1 MTRKEKR
8 NELQRRR
15 EVRLAARLL
24 ENVERKNKTTF
35 TEEILNAT
43 EIYFSK
49 EEGKKEAIIL
59 VRVPNGFY
67 MCRYKIMF
75 RYLVKFVSCGL
86 IPSSSKT
93 FFDYVHENK
102 DQFKM
107 FLKGLDNGDIK
118 KIF

>member
-1 MTRKEKR
+1 MTRQEKR
-8 NELQRRR
+8 KELQRRR

-24 ENVERKNKTTF
+24 ENVERKNKMKF
-35 TEEILNAT
+35 TDEILDAT

-49 EEGKKEAIIL
+49 EEGEKQAL
-59 VRVPNGFY
+59 VLIRVPYGFY

-75 RYLVKFVSCGL
+75 RYFRKFIGCGL

-93 FFDYVHENK
+93 FYDHVHDNEK
-102 DQFKM
+102 QFTM
-107 FLKGLDNGDIK
+107 FLKSLDNGDIK